1 VRVIA
6 GWYDS
11 DVVALLSRHLFRI
24 HGVRRLDGNRLNSLG
39 AALAGLLCGVS
50 GSLALP
56 IYFQSAHEL
65 QSAKLSRVKFIE
77 PPPEVC
83 LPDFPP
89 DPANALPRDSSPFAT
104 GGQLLHTDGF
114 NEAVRL

>member
-1 VRVIA
+1 
-6 GWYDS
+6 
-11 DVVALLSRHLFRI
+11 
-24 HGVRRLDGNRLNSLG
+24 LDGNRLNSLG

-56 IYFQSAHEL
+56 IYFQNAHE
-65 QSAKLSRVKFIE
+65 QHSAKLSRVKFIE

-89 DPANALPRDSSPFAT
+89 DTAHALPDASSPHVT
-104 GGQLLHTDGF
+104 GGHFPQGF
-114 NEAVRL
+114 NEDVWL